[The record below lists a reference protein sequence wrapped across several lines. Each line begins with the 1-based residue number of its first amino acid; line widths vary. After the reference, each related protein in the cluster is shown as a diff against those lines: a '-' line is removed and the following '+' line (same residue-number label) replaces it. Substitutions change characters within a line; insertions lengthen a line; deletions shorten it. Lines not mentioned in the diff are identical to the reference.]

1 MEHRIWSLVR
11 TRWCSDPALPFG
23 NDPPC
28 EVRWRCGSGCPGE
41 GGIPAEWTS
50 VRCSPRCWQTQR
62 SAYLVSSQAES
73 GWVAQSTNGAWGTVS
88 VGGACWAA
96 KRKQHESKV
105 ANSGHSEGL
114 LCGVLSG
121 WPACAPPSGG
131 SHPSCWC
138 AALDSNA
145 SRVWR
150 SPLCQILLYCVVCVP
165 HGIHKCEDCSLGTC
179 PVNTTGL
186 GYHS

>member
-62 SAYLVSSQAES
+62 SAYVVSSQAES

-121 WPACAPPSGG
+121 WPTCAPPQEAPTLRVGVLLLTVMPQGSGG
-131 SHPSCWC
+131 VLYARFCFTVLYVSHI
-138 AALDSNA
+138 A
-145 SRVWR
+145 STNVKIVLWGHA
-150 SPLCQILLYCVVCVP
+150 Q
-165 HGIHKCEDCSLGTC
+165 
-179 PVNTTGL
+179 
-186 GYHS
+186 